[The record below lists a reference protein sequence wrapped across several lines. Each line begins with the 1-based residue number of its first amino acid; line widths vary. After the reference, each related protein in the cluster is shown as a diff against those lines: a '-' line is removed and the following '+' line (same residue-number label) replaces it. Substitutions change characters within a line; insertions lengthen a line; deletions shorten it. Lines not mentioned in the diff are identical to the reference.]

1 MIGFVSSCAS
11 SIASIATT
19 TATYLFHL
27 HHFNPSFIEVRVDQ
41 ATNMTTRLLNPY
53 FVCSAIC
60 CSRAQCKTNITVSS
74 FQTLGPCRLER
85 GFRGSFVAVSPLFTL
100 FFSVCVFVIFFAI
113 FLLEATGLLSRYLAC
128 RCSSYALMRSVAKQC
143 VRGKG

>member
-11 SIASIATT
+11 SI
-19 TATYLFHL
+19 ATYLFHL

-41 ATNMTTRLLNPY
+41 VTNMTTRLLNPY

-60 CSRAQCKTNITVSS
+60 CSRAQCKTNIRVSS

-85 GFRGSFVAVSPLFTL
+85 GFRGSFVAVSPFFTF
-100 FFSVCVFVIFFAI
+100 FFSLCFCYFLCNIFFGSYGAVVEV
-113 FLLEATGLLSRYLAC
+113 FGLSL
-128 RCSSYALMRSVAKQC
+128 
-143 VRGKG
+143 